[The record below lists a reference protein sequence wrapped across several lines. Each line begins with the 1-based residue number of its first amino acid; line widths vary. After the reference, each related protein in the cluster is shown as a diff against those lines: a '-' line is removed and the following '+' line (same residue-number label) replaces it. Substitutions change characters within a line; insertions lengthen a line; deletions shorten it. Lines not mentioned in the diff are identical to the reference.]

1 MLTLHNLQK
10 NKANTKP
17 GKRRG
22 RGNASGAGNY
32 SGRGIKGQK
41 ARSGGR
47 VGLKVKSIKSF
58 LLRIPKVRGFK
69 SPYGKMQVINT
80 GDLDKY
86 FKAGNEVNFR
96 AMVKTGLIF
105 DTKQGVKVLGK
116 GRLTKSLKIEA
127 NAFSK
132 TAEAQI
138 VKAGGQAIVITLP
151 HDKKKETAPAEAKA
165 E

>member
-10 NKANTKP
+10 NESNAKP

-47 VGLKVKSIKSF
+47 VGLKVKSIKSY

-69 SPYGKMQVINT
+69 SFYGKMQVINT
-80 GDLDKY
+80 GDLEKH

-96 AMVKTGLIF
+96 AMVRAGLIF
-105 DTKQGVKVLGK
+105 DTKQGVKVLAK
-116 GRLTKSLKIEA
+116 GSLTKNLKIEA
-127 NAFSK
+127 NAFSR

-138 VKAGGQAIVITLP
+138 VKAGGQAIVVSFLR
-151 HDKKKETAPAEAKA
+151 DKKEAAATEAKV

>member
-1 MLTLHNLQK
+1 MLTLHNLAK
-10 NKANTKP
+10 NKSNRRS

-58 LLRIPKVRGFK
+58 MLRIPKVRGFK
-69 SPYGKMQVINT
+69 SFYSKMQAVNT
-80 GDLDKY
+80 GDLERLFKSGDTIN
-86 FKAGNEVNFR
+86 FRTLVKAGLAR
-96 AMVKTGLIF
+96 DIKAGIKILA
-105 DTKQGVKVLGK
+105 KGK
-116 GRLTKSLKIEA
+116 LVKSLKIEA

-132 TAEAQI
+132 QALEQI
-138 VKAGGQAIVITLP
+138 SRAGGEAVIINP
-151 HDKKKETAPAEAKA
+151 PAVEPNGIQSENKT